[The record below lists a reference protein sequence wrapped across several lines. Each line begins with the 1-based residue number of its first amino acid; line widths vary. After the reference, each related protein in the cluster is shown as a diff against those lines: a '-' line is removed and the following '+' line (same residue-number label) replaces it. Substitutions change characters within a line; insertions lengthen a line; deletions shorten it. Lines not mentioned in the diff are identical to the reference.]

1 MIRFECDYNI
11 GAHEK
16 VIEAIVNTNEEQTCG
31 YGLDEYCNEAK
42 RLIKNKCEEDV
53 DVHFVVGGT
62 QANYI
67 VISSA
72 LRAHEGV
79 ISADTGH
86 INLHETGAVEA
97 KGHKVIALESYDGKI
112 KACDIDAYC
121 GVHFTSDDM
130 EHMVKP
136 KMVYIYN
143 PTEYGTIYKKEELLS
158 IMKVCDKYDLYLFMD
173 GARLG
178 YGLVCEENDL
188 TLKDISSICDVFYIG
203 GTKVGALFGE
213 AIVISNDKLKS
224 DFRYFIKQNGAMLA
238 KGRLLGIQFKALFE
252 DDLYFNISK
261 NAIKQIKKIKDA
273 LIKKGI
279 TMYIDSP
286 TNQIFPIVN
295 EKQLD
300 YFENKVE
307 FSYWEKV
314 DKNNVIRF
322 CTSFATTDKQTNELL
337 KLIENMPN

>member
-1 MIRFECDYNI
+1 MIRFECDYNT
-11 GAHEK
+11 GAHK
-16 VIEAIVNTNEEQTCG
+16 KIIENLAKTNEAQTCG

-42 RLIKNKCEEDV
+42 KLIREKCENNV

-79 ISADTGH
+79 ISANTGH

-97 KGHKVIALESYDGKI
+97 KGHKVIQLEHDNGKI
-112 KACDIDAYC
+112 YAHDIDILC
-121 GVHFTSDDM
+121 KNHFESDDM

-136 KMVYIYN
+136 KMVYISN
-143 PTEYGTIYKKEELLS
+143 PTEYGTIYKKDELKE
-158 IMKVCDKYDLYLFMD
+158 IKEVCDKYDLYLYID

-213 AIVISNDKLKS
+213 AIVIVNDELKK

-238 KGRLLGIQFKALFE
+238 KGRLLGIQFKTLFE
-252 DDLYFNISK
+252 DDLYFDISK
-261 NAIKQIKKIKDA
+261 NAITQITKIKNA

-279 TMYIDSP
+279 SMYIDSP
-286 TNQIFPIVN
+286 TNQIFPIIN
-295 EKQLD
+295 QKQLD
-300 YFENKVE
+300 FFEGKVA

-314 DKNNVIRF
+314 GDNHVIRF
-322 CTSFATTDKQTNELL
+322 CTSFATTDEQTNELL
-337 KLIENMPN
+337 KLIKKMPN